1 MQAIP
6 LLVPY
11 ATIQIGNRYR
21 VVQAL
26 NRLGGPEA
34 HSTLETLANDPV
46 EPVAGSKKLFEMSLM
61 LLMAPR
67 TRMTVLSTL
76 LATLA
81 GIFPLIA
88 CWSNPHDCS

>member
-1 MQAIP
+1 
-6 LLVPY
+6 
-11 ATIQIGNRYR
+11 
-21 VVQAL
+21 
-26 NRLGGPEA
+26 
-34 HSTLETLANDPV
+34 
-46 EPVAGSKKLFEMSLM
+46 MSSL

-88 CWSNPHDCS
+88 CWSNPHDLLLRQQIKKLGFNQINQTF

>member
-1 MQAIP
+1 VAQ
-6 LLVPY
+6 
-11 ATIQIGNRYR
+11 
-21 VVQAL
+21 
-26 NRLGGPEA
+26 EA
-34 HSTLETLANDPV
+34 
-46 EPVAGSKKLFEMSLM
+46 KLFEIVHL

-88 CWSNPHDCS
+88 CWSNTTSPKTTTSKLGFNQINQTF